1 MLLKSLELFGFKS
14 FADKAIIEFSGGVS
28 ALLGPNGC
36 GKSNVVDAIKWVLG
50 EQATKSLRA
59 DRMEDVIFNGTE
71 DRKALNVADVTLT
84 LSNDDDHLPIDAAEI
99 AIRRRLFR
107 NGESEYFINGAS
119 VRLRDLRELFY
130 DTGIGKTAYSIMEQ
144 GKIDQVLS
152 NRPEERRLIF
162 EEAAGITKYRLRGRE
177 AERKLERTE
186 DNMRQVQSILGEVR
200 RSHDSLKKQSDKTLR
215 YRKLKEE
222 GFEVE
227 LDLTLLKLRDHVGSR
242 DKRREQQ
249 ERKAAARDK
258 IKAAID
264 AINESLEE
272 NLDVVNTME
281 TRLIE
286 HQKRLYGV
294 ELERGN
300 KQNQIRLHNERVGE
314 LEEKIR
320 NDELRRGSFEEKVA
334 SLREEII
341 SLRAGAE
348 EHEVRV
354 ADVAK
359 NIVGF
364 EERVAHSEGRISAN
378 DEAVRELETEIGA
391 EEHRVTEIEADLTA
405 LTDDIVQ
412 KLDEELA
419 ASGYSR
425 STRLRSEKE
434 LRAALSA
441 LLSRVQHRIT
451 LLEDL
456 QRAGAK
462 SPETAIKNGLDG
474 LREIEELTGHVGTLS
489 EEFAASI
496 PSFLDEF
503 LAPEG
508 IITRK
513 RNLES
518 DIGAA
523 RNRIRECRKQIG
535 RLVEE
540 NTELSGRMREYRHT
554 LEELR
559 VNRAGMQ
566 ARLSAMEETIGRRA
580 TAITEEEQRL
590 EIHREELAASHTRL
604 AHTIERI
611 EILESEI
618 SSLAEKETKLQTEQE
633 TLEKSIS
640 SRNENLIQKERS
652 LKRKM
657 EDLGKT
663 QQQLERVQMNLA
675 ETNAEVR
682 NLYENFRERFSREL
696 SEFEPRMLELKDNG
710 GDLRKHLAELRET
723 ERSLGAVNLMAPEEF
738 EEVKQRFEFLDTQL
752 TDLRR
757 AKEDLR
763 RVTEEIQNESAALFT
778 ESYEAIKKNFHV
790 MFRRLF
796 GGGRAELKLVDPDAV
811 LESGIEI
818 FAQPPGKKLENISLL
833 SGGERS
839 LTAVALLFATY
850 MVRPSPFCLLDEID
864 AALDESNVGRFTNML
879 LEFGRSSQ
887 FIIITH
893 NKRTVAAARTLLGI
907 TMEDSGVSK
916 VVSIRVGGREEVG
929 VS

>member
-14 FADKAIIEFSGGVS
+14 FADKAVIEFSGGVS

-36 GKSNVVDAIKWVLG
+36 GKSNIVDAIKWVLG

-71 DRKALNVADVTLT
+71 DRKALNVADVILT
-84 LSNDDDHLPIDAAEI
+84 LSNDDGRLPIDTAEI

-215 YRKLKEE
+215 YRKLREE
-222 GFEVE
+222 AFDVE
-227 LDLTLLKLRDHVGSR
+227 LDLTLFKLRDHVESR
-242 DKRREQQ
+242 DKRSEQVEQ
-249 ERKAAARDK
+249 KTTARDK

-264 AINESLEE
+264 AINENLEE
-272 NLDVVNTME
+272 NLDVVNAME

-314 LEEKIR
+314 FEEKIR
-320 NDELRRGSFEEKVA
+320 NDELRRGSLEEKVA
-334 SLREEII
+334 SLREEVV
-341 SLRAGAE
+341 SLRTAAE
-348 EHEVRV
+348 EHGVRI

-359 NIVGF
+359 NIVEF
-364 EERVAHSEGRISAN
+364 EERIAHAEGRISAN
-378 DEAVRELETEIGA
+378 VDAARALGTEITT
-391 EEHRVTEIEADLTA
+391 EEDRVAEIEIDLTA
-405 LTDDIVQ
+405 LTDDIVR

-434 LRAALSA
+434 LRTALSA
-441 LLSRVQHRIT
+441 LSSRVQHRIT

-456 QRAGAK
+456 KRAGAG
-462 SPETAIKNGLDG
+462 SPDAVISSGLDG
-474 LREIEELTGHVGTLS
+474 LHEIEEMAEHVATLT
-489 EEFAASI
+489 EQFAASI
-496 PSFLDEF
+496 PAFLDEF

-513 RNLES
+513 RNLET

-523 RNRIRECRKQIG
+523 RNRIRECREQIG
-535 RLVEE
+535 ELEGE
-540 NTELSGRMREYRHT
+540 NAELSARMREYRHT

-566 ARLSAMEETIGRRA
+566 AQFSAMERTIGEREK
-580 TAITEEEQRL
+580 AISEEEQRL
-590 EIHREELAASHTRL
+590 ELHSEELAASHTRL
-604 AHTIERI
+604 AHTVERI
-611 EILESEI
+611 EALESEI
-618 SSLAEKETKLQTEQE
+618 SSLSEKENELQNEQDA
-633 TLEKSIS
+633 LEKSIS
-640 SRNENLIQKERS
+640 SRNADLIQKERS

-682 NLYENFRERFSREL
+682 SLYENFRERFSREL
-696 SEFEPRMLELKDNG
+696 SEFEPRMLELKDSG
-710 GDLRKHLAELRET
+710 SDLRRHLAELRET

-778 ESYEAIKKNFHV
+778 ESYEGIKKNFHV

-811 LESGIEI
+811 LDSGIEI
-818 FAQPPGKKLENISLL
+818 LAQPPGKKLENISLL

-879 LEFGRSSQ
+879 LEFGQSSQ

-893 NKRTVAAARTLLGI
+893 NKKTVASASTLLGI

-916 VVSIRVGGREEVG
+916 VISIRVGGREEVG

>member
-1 MLLKSLELFGFKS
+1 
-14 FADKAIIEFSGGVS
+14 
-28 ALLGPNGC
+28 
-36 GKSNVVDAIKWVLG
+36 
-50 EQATKSLRA
+50 
-59 DRMEDVIFNGTE
+59 
-71 DRKALNVADVTLT
+71 
-84 LSNDDDHLPIDAAEI
+84 
-99 AIRRRLFR
+99 
-107 NGESEYFINGAS
+107 
-119 VRLRDLRELFY
+119 
-130 DTGIGKTAYSIMEQ
+130 
-144 GKIDQVLS
+144 
-152 NRPEERRLIF
+152 
-162 EEAAGITKYRLRGRE
+162 EAAGITKYRLRGRE

-200 RSHDSLKKQSDKTLR
+200 RSHDSLKKQSEKTLR
-215 YRKLKEE
+215 YRKLKDEA
-222 GFEVE
+222 FEVE
-227 LDLTLLKLRDHVGSR
+227 LDLTLLKLRDHVDAR

-249 ERKAAARDK
+249 EEKTAARDK

-272 NLDVVNTME
+272 NLDKVNAME

-300 KQNQIRLHNERVGE
+300 KENQIRFHNERVGE
-314 LEEKIR
+314 LKEKIR
-320 NDELRRGSFEEKVA
+320 TDELRRGSLEEKVA
-334 SLREEII
+334 LLREEIV

-348 EHEVRV
+348 EHEARV

-364 EERVAHSEGRISAN
+364 EERVAHAEGRISAN
-378 DEAVRELETEIGA
+378 VEAVKMLDAEIGV
-391 EEHRVTEIEADLTA
+391 EERRVAEIEADLTA

-441 LLSRVQHRIT
+441 LSSRIQHRIT

-456 QRAGAK
+456 QRAGDP
-462 SPETAIKNGLDG
+462 SPEAAMGSGLEG
-474 LREIEELTGHVGTLS
+474 LREIEELTGQVANFT

-518 DIGAA
+518 DIGTA
-523 RNRIRECRKQIG
+523 RNRIRECREQIG

-566 ARLSAMEETIGRRA
+566 AQLSAMEETIGQREK
-580 TAITEEEQRL
+580 AISEEEQRL
-590 EIHREELAASHTRL
+590 ELHSEELTASHTRL
-604 AHTIERI
+604 AHTAERI
-611 EILESEI
+611 EVLEGEI
-618 SSLAEKETKLQTEQE
+618 SSLAKQEAKLQTEQDR
-633 TLEKSIS
+633 LEKSIS

-710 GDLRKHLAELRET
+710 ADLRRHLAGLRET

-738 EEVKQRFEFLDTQL
+738 EEVKERFEFLDTQL

-763 RVTEEIQNESAALFT
+763 RVTEEIENESAALFT
-778 ESYEAIKKNFHV
+778 ESYEGIKKNFHV

-796 GGGRAELKLVDPDAV
+796 GGGRAELKLVNADAV

-879 LEFGRSSQ
+879 LEFGQSSQ

>member
-1 MLLKSLELFGFKS
+1 VFLKSLELFGFKS
-14 FADKAIIEFSGGVS
+14 FADKAVIEFSEGVS

-59 DRMEDVIFNGTE
+59 ERMEDVIFNGTE
-71 DRKALNVADVTLT
+71 DRKALNVADVSLT
-84 LSNDDDHLPIDAAEI
+84 FSNDDSRLPIDTAEI
-99 AIRRRLFR
+99 SVRRRLFR

-119 VRLRDLRELFY
+119 VRLKDLRELFY

-152 NRPEERRLIF
+152 NRPEERRMIF
-162 EEAAGITKYRLRGRE
+162 EEAAGITKFRLRGRE

-186 DNMRQVQSILGEVR
+186 ENMRQVPGIISEVR
-200 RSHDSLKKQSDKTLR
+200 RSHDSLKKQSEKTLK
-215 YRKLKEE
+215 YRKLREDS
-222 GFEVE
+222 FDAE
-227 LDLTLLKLRDHVGSR
+227 LDLTLLRLRDHVDSR
-242 DKRREQQ
+242 DKRGEQLEQ
-249 ERKAAARDK
+249 KTAARDK

-264 AINESLEE
+264 KINDSLEE
-272 NLDVVNTME
+272 NLDVVNSME

-300 KQNQIRLHNERVGE
+300 RQNQIRLHNERVGE

-320 NDELRRGSFEEKVA
+320 NDEIRRAGLEERIVA
-334 SLREEII
+334 IREEIV
-341 SLRAGAE
+341 SLQAAAI
-348 EHEVRV
+348 EHRTRIE
-354 ADVAK
+354 DVAK
-359 NIVGF
+359 NIVEF
-364 EERVAHSEGRISAN
+364 EERIAHAEGRISAN
-378 DEAVRELETEIGA
+378 VASVKSLDDEILSQEERVAAIET
-391 EEHRVTEIEADLTA
+391 DLTA
-405 LTDDIVQ
+405 LTDDIVR

-425 STRLRSEKE
+425 SARMQAEKE
-434 LRAALSA
+434 MNKAMATLT
-441 LLSRVQHRIT
+441 SRVQHRVT

-456 QRAGAK
+456 RRSGSESSDA
-462 SPETAIKNGLDG
+462 AITSGLDG
-474 LREIEELTGHVGTLS
+474 FHEIEELVGNVSSLTDA
-489 EEFAASI
+489 FASSI
-496 PSFLDEF
+496 PSFLDDF

-518 DIGAA
+518 DIAVA
-523 RNRIRECRKQIG
+523 RNKIRECREQIG
-535 RLVEE
+535 VLVKE
-540 NTELSGRMREYRHT
+540 NAELSERMREYRHT

-559 VNRAGMQ
+559 INRAGMKAQ
-566 ARLSAMEETIGRRA
+566 LSAMEETIGQRER
-580 TAITEEEQRL
+580 AITEEEQRL
-590 EIHREELAASHTRL
+590 VQHSEELAASHTRL
-604 AHTIERI
+604 SHTIERI
-611 EILESEI
+611 GVLEEEIRELS
-618 SSLAEKETKLQTEQE
+618 EKEKSLQKEQE
-633 TLEKSIS
+633 GLEKSIS
-640 SRNENLIQKERS
+640 SRNENLVQKERS
-652 LKRKM
+652 LKGKM

-663 QQQLERVQMNLA
+663 QQQLEHLQMNLA

-696 SEFEPRMLELKDNG
+696 SEFEPRMLELKDNSG
-710 GDLRKHLAELRET
+710 VLRKRLAELRES

-738 EEVKQRFEFLDTQL
+738 EEVKQRFEFLDSQL

-757 AKEDLR
+757 AKDDLR
-763 RVTEEIQNESAALFT
+763 RVTEEIQNESATLFT

-796 GGGRAELKLVDPDAV
+796 GGGRAELKLSDPEAV
-811 LESGIEI
+811 LESGIEMY
-818 FAQPPGKKLENISLL
+818 AQPPGKKLENISLL

-879 LEFGRSSQ
+879 LEFGQSSQ
-887 FIIITH
+887 FVVITH
-893 NKRTVAAARTLLGI
+893 NKKTVAAARTLLGV

-916 VVSIRVGGREEVG
+916 VISIRVGGREEVG